1 MNFKFGTEEIGGNNK
16 AFIVAEVA
24 QAHDG
29 SVGYAHSFI
38 DAAFEAG
45 VDAVKFQAHYASYE
59 STMNEPFRINFSF
72 QDASR
77 YDYWKRMEFTK
88 SQWIALKKYTE
99 SKGLIFLCTPFS
111 EFAVDLLDS
120 IGVIGWKIGSAEAS
134 QKWLIDKIIQT
145 GKPIIFSTGMS
156 QIDDIDLIYSNL
168 KEHNVKFAI
177 LHCMSMYPTPLDKIG
192 IHNIRE
198 YSERYEVPIGLSD
211 HSGVIW
217 PSIYAIVNNAKI
229 IEVHIKLNNLAFGPD
244 TTSSLSVLQIKEI
257 VEARDAFYIME
268 NSRINEYKLSADLS
282 NNQKIFS
289 RSIALDA
296 NYKKGTKIEKGMI
309 LMKKPG
315 TGISEKDITNIIGK
329 TLSKDYDCH
338 YLLERSYI
346 NNI

>member
-1 MNFKFGTEEIGGNNK
+1 MYEMKDIGFTNNK
-16 AFIVAEVA
+16 CYIIAEIA

-29 SVGYAHSFI
+29 SLGLAHAYI
-38 DAAFEAG
+38 DAIADAG
-45 VDAVKFQAHYASYE
+45 ADAVKFQTHIAEAE
-59 STMNEPFRINFSF
+59 STLDEPWRVKFSS
-72 QDASR
+72 QDKNR

-88 SQWIALKKYTE
+88 SQWITLKKYTE

-315 TGISEKDITNIIGK
+315 TGISVKDITNIIGK